1 MKHSH
6 FLALIGLS
14 ALLLTA
20 CEPNTPQEPI
30 LDSYPK
36 KHLIE
41 EFTGQDC
48 GYCLRILSLRHELYS

>member
-48 GYCLRILSLRHELYS
+48 GYCP